1 MEGYRRNDPPPVPQ
15 LAVPLSVP
23 EHMAHIGQL
32 SSSPITQAIGDLA
45 VIAFFYLLR
54 VGEYTRPRTV
64 TRNGITK
71 SATRTK
77 QFQLHDIGFFKYG
90 VQLPRNSDLT
100 ILLKAESCTLKIT
113 NQKNGRMGQ
122 TIHHEANKL
131 KTCPVKA
138 LARRVHH
145 IISNGGTTTN
155 YICDVK
161 TQNKEWVQISPTLQV
176 F

>member
-113 NQKNGRMGQ
+113 NKKNGRMGQ

-131 KTCPVKA
+131 KT
-138 LARRVHH
+138 
-145 IISNGGTTTN
+145 
-155 YICDVK
+155 
-161 TQNKEWVQISPTLQV
+161 
-176 F
+176 